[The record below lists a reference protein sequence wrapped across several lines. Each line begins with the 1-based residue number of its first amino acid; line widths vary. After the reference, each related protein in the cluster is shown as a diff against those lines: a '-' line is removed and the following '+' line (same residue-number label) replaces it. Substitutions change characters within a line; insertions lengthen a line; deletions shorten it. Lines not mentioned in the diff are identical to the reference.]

1 VKANMPH
8 PDRSPLRSAAGFS
21 LPELLVTM
29 VVMVLIL
36 GVVGQFVSRS
46 SITYAQQRDHM
57 ERRYTAATTADI
69 ILRLLRQ
76 AGRPGGAMPAVTLQ
90 TDPDGNGLLDSI
102 GIISDWNPHD
112 GVPDDPYE
120 NIRFTVAGNTLFKQE
135 PTDLAPVAFADNING
150 LRFAYFNPGGGAV
163 LNPLVA
169 SQNQLAYVTMTIT
182 TPAVDGQPGIVL
194 SSSASVRRLE

>member
-1 VKANMPH
+1 MKLTMPP

-21 LPELLVTM
+21 LPELLVTV
-29 VVMVLIL
+29 VVMLLVL
-36 GVVGQFVSRS
+36 GVVTQFVTRS

-57 ERRYTAATTADI
+57 ERRYTASTTADM

-76 AGRPGGAMPAVTLQ
+76 VATPGGAMPAVTLQ

-135 PTDLAPVAFADNING
+135 PTDLAPVPFADNVNG
-150 LRFAYFNPGGGAV
+150 LTFAYFNPGGGAV

-169 SQNQLAYVTMTIT
+169 TQDRLAYVTMTIT
-182 TPAVDGQPGIVL
+182 TPPVDGQPGIVL